1 LWKSMQML
9 FQHFT
14 AVSAKILNFSNQIKT
29 LVDATYLHFH
39 EKFGFARLSPPSLNL
54 ERHTLTM
61 TGMQETARAFCHDP
75 VNMAKYKDFVVNRFY
90 ESLVAEARQIFE
102 MTRLDAETWLKSAL
116 NPLNLQ
122 IKEHE
127 KVLAKRIENFK
138 KIRDNITSVE
148 DRIKQLE
155 KLRVELESQTQ
166 VLAGIKV
173 SLDGE
178 RIVAK
183 VEPEPMLEEVA

>member
-1 LWKSMQML
+1 
-9 FQHFT
+9 
-14 AVSAKILNFSNQIKT
+14 
-29 LVDATYLHFH
+29 
-39 EKFGFARLSPPSLNL
+39 
-54 ERHTLTM
+54 
-61 TGMQETARAFCHDP
+61 
-75 VNMAKYKDFVVNRFY
+75 
-90 ESLVAEARQIFE
+90 
-102 MTRLDAETWLKSAL
+102 
-116 NPLNLQ
+116 
-122 IKEHE
+122 
-127 KVLAKRIENFK
+127 VLAKRIENFK

>member
-1 LWKSMQML
+1 
-9 FQHFT
+9 
-14 AVSAKILNFSNQIKT
+14 
-29 LVDATYLHFH
+29 
-39 EKFGFARLSPPSLNL
+39 
-54 ERHTLTM
+54 
-61 TGMQETARAFCHDP
+61 
-75 VNMAKYKDFVVNRFY
+75 
-90 ESLVAEARQIFE
+90 

-155 KLRVELESQTQ
+155 KLRVELESQAQ
-166 VLAGIKV
+166 VLSGIKV

-178 RIVAK
+178 RTVAK
-183 VEPEPMLEEVA
+183 VEPEPALEEVA